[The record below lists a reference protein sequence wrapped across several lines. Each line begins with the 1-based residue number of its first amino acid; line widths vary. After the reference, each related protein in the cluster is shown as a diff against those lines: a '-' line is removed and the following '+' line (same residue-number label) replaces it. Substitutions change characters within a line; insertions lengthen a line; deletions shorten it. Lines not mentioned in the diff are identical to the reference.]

1 MISNEKVNPSCPMDA
16 LLRLLMGP
24 WTTYILW
31 CLYSRGPL
39 RFGDLRR
46 AIPDISAK
54 VLTERLRM
62 LVMAG
67 LVDRDYKPAIP
78 PQVSYSLT
86 EKGRELHGVLDHLNA
101 LARKWANDTAAQ
113 AFDAQP
119 AAQIAAIT
127 SLPSPPPRPLTSQA
141 GALIDRK

>member
-1 MISNEKVNPSCPMDA
+1 MEIVKIMTKNMSTACPMDA

-31 CLYSRGPL
+31 CLYSQGPH
-39 RFGDLRR
+39 RFGELKR

-62 LVMAG
+62 LEAAE
-67 LVDRDYKPAIP
+67 LVDRDYKPSIP

-86 EKGRELHGVLDHLNA
+86 AKGHELHQVLDHLNK
-101 LARKWANDTAAQ
+101 LARKWAEGSATQAINPAQ
-113 AFDAQP
+113 EVRA
-119 AAQIAAIT
+119 T
-127 SLPSPPPRPLTSQA
+127 KQA
-141 GALIDRK
+141 

>member
-1 MISNEKVNPSCPMDA
+1 
-16 LLRLLMGP
+16 
-24 WTTYILW
+24 
-31 CLYSRGPL
+31 
-39 RFGDLRR
+39 
-46 AIPDISAK
+46 
-54 VLTERLRM
+54 
-62 LVMAG
+62 
-67 LVDRDYKPAIP
+67 
-78 PQVSYSLT
+78 VSYSLT

>member
-1 MISNEKVNPSCPMDA
+1 MVSNEKGNPTCPMDA

-46 AIPDISAK
+46 AMPDISAK

-62 LVMAG
+62 LATAE
-67 LVDRDYKPAIP
+67 LVERDYKPAIP

-86 EKGRELHGVLDHLNA
+86 EKGHELHAVLDHLNA
-101 LARKWANDTAAQ
+101 LARRWATDTSTRASEAQVAAQ
-113 AFDAQP
+113 
-119 AAQIAAIT
+119 
-127 SLPSPPPRPLTSQA
+127 
-141 GALIDRK
+141 